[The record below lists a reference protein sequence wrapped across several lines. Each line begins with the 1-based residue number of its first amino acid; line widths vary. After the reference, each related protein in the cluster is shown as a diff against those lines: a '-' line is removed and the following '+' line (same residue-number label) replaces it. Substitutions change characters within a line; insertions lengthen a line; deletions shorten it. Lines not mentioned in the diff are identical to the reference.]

1 MEMIEVLKDE
11 IGKSVKEIQEN
22 MNKMESQ
29 KKKNQENN
37 LRKK

>member
-1 MEMIEVLKDE
+1 MEMIEVLKEE
-11 IGKSVKEIQEN
+11 ISKSIKEIQEN

-29 KKKNQENN
+29 KKTQANN